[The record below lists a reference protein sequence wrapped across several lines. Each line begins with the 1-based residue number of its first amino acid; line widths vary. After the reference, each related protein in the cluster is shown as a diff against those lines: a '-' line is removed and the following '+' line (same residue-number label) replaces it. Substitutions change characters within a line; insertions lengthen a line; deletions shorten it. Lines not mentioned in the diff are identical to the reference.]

1 MPKKDGVL
9 GDALRKVTAATTT
22 APPPPRRGRKSIT
35 VYLDAA
41 AHRQLHLLALEQD
54 RLRAPNTPNR

>member
-9 GDALRKVTAATTT
+9 GDALRKVTAAPTTV
-22 APPPPRRGRKSIT
+22 PRRGRKSIT
-35 VYLDAA
+35 VYLDDA

-54 RLRAPNTPNR
+54 RLRAPNTPNPA